1 MTVPHFNVTI
11 RASGPVFDQRGP
23 QIIRRYG
30 EAAERAVAEEG
41 ARMVR
46 QRLHQVLRH
55 PTGYYEGHVAAERFN
70 NRWEVNDDGIVY
82 GPWLEGTG
90 SRNRTTRFKG
100 YATFRRTKALLD
112 QKSRSIAE
120 RQLPRY
126 LSELNG

>member
-1 MTVPHFNVTI
+1 MPHFNVTI
-11 RASGPVFDQRGP
+11 RTSGPVFDGRGVR
-23 QIIRRYG
+23 IVRRFS
-30 EAAERAVAEEG
+30 EAAQKEVAEEG

-55 PTGYYEGHVAAERFN
+55 PTGYYEGHVAAEKVN
-70 NRWEVNDDGIVY
+70 SLWEVNDDGIVY

-112 QKSRSIAE
+112 QRAPRIAE
-120 RQLPRY
+120 RRLPRY